1 MAMEIIQ
8 GGEKMLT
15 DSKYKRQK
23 VNQKG
28 LSQLMKFILVNIGD
42 GIDRGEIIARYY
54 GLERRYCKWYTDPC
68 FTPKEKCEYE
78 RRYRLVQPAVSR
90 TLMRLESRELI
101 KSTRR
106 GRYIKRI
113 QLTAEGKI
121 IAEKLIRTCSRR
133 VEGVSNSKLTEI

>member
-1 MAMEIIQ
+1 
-8 GGEKMLT
+8 MLSET
-15 DSKYKRQK
+15 IYNGQK
-23 VNQKG
+23 VNRNR
-28 LSQLMKFILVNIGD
+28 LSMLMRWILEHTGD
-42 GIDRGEIIARYY
+42 GIDRGQIVEGFY

-68 FTPKEKCEYE
+68 FTPKKKCEYE

-101 KSTRR
+101 QSTRH

-113 QLTAEGKI
+113 QLTADGKI
-121 IAEKLIRTCSRR
+121 IAEELIRTCSII